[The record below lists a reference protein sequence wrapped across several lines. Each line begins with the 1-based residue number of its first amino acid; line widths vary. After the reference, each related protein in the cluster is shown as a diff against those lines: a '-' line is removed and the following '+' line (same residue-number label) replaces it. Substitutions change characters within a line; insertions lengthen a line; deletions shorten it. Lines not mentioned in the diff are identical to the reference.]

1 MKKEKLIQRYSLPE
15 RLNHWIVAFCFVPL
29 ALSGLGFV
37 FPSFNGLLNIF
48 GTPQMARILHPFFGV
63 VMFVSFLGMFFR
75 YWKHNLPEK
84 NDLVWAK
91 NIHKVLTNH
100 EVGDTGRYNFGQ
112 KCVFWAAISCL
123 ILLMVS
129 GVVIW
134 RPWFAGYFPIPLIR
148 LALVMHSVA
157 GVGLILVII
166 MHVYAATW
174 ARGSITAM
182 TEGKVPGSW
191 AKYHHPRWYREV
203 LAKQQQKKEED
214 ERKAG

>member
-1 MKKEKLIQRYSLPE
+1 MKKEPLISRYSLLE
-15 RLNHWIVAFCFVPL
+15 RINHWVVAFCFVTL

-37 FPSFNGLLNIF
+37 FPSFNWLMNIF

-63 VMFVSFLGMFFR
+63 VMFVSFLGMFLR

-84 NDLVWAK
+84 DDLVWVK
-91 NIHKVLTNH
+91 NIDKVLTNH

-123 ILLMVS
+123 LLLMAS

-134 RPWFAGYFPIPLIR
+134 RPWFADFFPIPLIR
-148 LALVMHSVA
+148 LALVLHSVA

-174 ARGSITAM
+174 AKGSIDAM
-182 TEGKVPGSW
+182 THGKVPASW

-203 LAKQQQKKEED
+203 KAEQQKKESD